1 MSKTIT
7 VKRSELG
14 TLRMA
19 AVNEHKYNKVIVDG
33 IVREWVG
40 FGWIDLDKATEEDS
54 QKYPTLVDG

>member
-14 TLRMA
+14 TLHMA
-19 AVNEHKYNKVIVDG
+19 AGNERKYNKVIVDG

-40 FGWIDLDKATEEDS
+40 FGWIDLNKATEKDR
-54 QKYPTLVDG
+54 QKYPTVIDD